1 MNQRKIFLRFV
12 KGSGIYLMTFLAKKI
27 LGCKDLKTFWNSN
40 GKQNTIF
47 YSRSNSL
54 LLKQRGLLFDNEQA
68 APLFRKHKLLLHP
81 VYCQTEVIVVVQFFH
96 LSCHENYDISS
107 EHYFSFGL
115 ITKIFLPR

>member
-12 KGSGIYLMTFLAKKI
+12 SGSGIYLETFLSKKI
-27 LGCKDLKTFWNSN
+27 LGCKDLKTFWNSY

-47 YSRSNSL
+47 HSKSNSL

-68 APLFRKHKLLLHP
+68 APLFRKHKLLLQP
-81 VYCQTEVIVVVQFFH
+81 TYCQTDVIVVVQFFH
-96 LSCHENYDISS
+96 LSCHGRYDISS

-115 ITKIFLPR
+115 ITKIFLSH

>member
-12 KGSGIYLMTFLAKKI
+12 NGRGVYLMTFLSKKI

-40 GKQNTIF
+40 GKQNTF
-47 YSRSNSL
+47 FLSRSNSL
-54 LLKQRGLLFDNEQA
+54 LLKQRGLIFDNEQA
-68 APLFRKHKLLLHP
+68 ALLFRKHKLLLQSP
-81 VYCQTEVIVVVQFFH
+81 YCKTDIIVVVQFFH
-96 LSCHENYDISS
+96 LSCHGSYDISS